1 VSEAGGPAIQ
11 VRDVRKD
18 FKLYQRRETTL
29 KATILSGRR
38 TRYERFNAVDGVS
51 FEVRRGEVLG
61 IIGRNGS
68 GKSTLLKLLARIL
81 EPDGGSVTM
90 DGRVSALLEVGAGFH
105 QEYSAIENIFLSG
118 AIYGVS
124 RAALERRVDD
134 IIRFAELERFAEN
147 PVKTYSSGMFARLG
161 FAIAINVDPDILLV
175 DEVLAVGDQSFQA
188 RCLDRMLEF
197 RDAGKTIVFVTHD
210 LSSVEAFCDRAI
222 WMDQGR
228 VRDDGLP
235 HHVIRSYVT
244 EVNAGDIVWNA
255 EDVRSRGAAAAE
267 HAPLNPSA
275 PASLQ
280 RMSFLDEAGIE
291 QEMFPNGGPMRI
303 QVHYRAHEP
312 IRAPVCEIRIDNQHQ
327 VHVTTVSNRIGG
339 LQLEGDVPVGDAFF
353 EWTIEDLAL
362 TPGTYYFSPR
372 LLDHTGAAIYDQH
385 ETWYRL
391 RVHAG
396 GYHERHG
403 VAILPG
409 SWRHALSPGER
420 SSVVEP
426 V

>member
-1 VSEAGGPAIQ
+1 VSEERAPAIW
-11 VRDVRKD
+11 VRDLRKD
-18 FKLYQRRETTL
+18 FKLYRRRETTL
-29 KATILSGRR
+29 KDTVLRGRR
-38 TRYERFNAVDGVS
+38 TEYDRFNAVDGVT
-51 FEVRRGEVLG
+51 FDVQPGQVLG

-81 EPDGGSVTM
+81 EPDGGELGL

-118 AIYGVS
+118 AIYGVP

-134 IIRFAELERFAEN
+134 IVRFAELERFAHN

-161 FAIAINVDPDILLV
+161 FAIAVNVDPDILLI

-222 WMDQGR
+222 WMDAGR
-228 VRDDGLP
+228 IRDDGLP

-255 EDVRSRGAAAAE
+255 EDVKTRGAAAAE
-267 HAPLNPSA
+267 HTPLKPAA
-275 PASLQ
+275 PAGLV
-280 RMSFLDEAGIE
+280 RMAFVDEAGVE
-291 QEMFPNGGPMRI
+291 QEMFPNGGPLRV

-312 IRAPVCEIRIDNQHQ
+312 IRSPVCEIRIDNQHQ

-339 LQLEGDVPVGDAFF
+339 LQLDDDVPAGEAFF

-372 LLDHTGAAIYDQH
+372 LLDHTGALVYDEH

-391 RVHAG
+391 RIHAG
-396 GYHERHG
+396 AYHERHG

-409 SWRHALSPGER
+409 RWRHAVAPGER
-420 SSVVEP
+420 SSVAV
-426 V
+426 